1 MNRASVEICKLC
13 KIKPKIIQDY
23 ELNDIKLYPDFLEP
37 ENFFKLMKIRVPTDS
52 YQKPTLLRYI
62 NCRPS
67 KRCSTFT
74 DYIKALLSILN
85 GQSTLNFEAI
95 ESLKYRLRCSNW
107 KYEGDD

>member
-13 KIKPKIIQDY
+13 KIKPKVIQDY
-23 ELNDIKLYPDFLEP
+23 ELNDIELYPDFLEP
-37 ENFFKLMKIRVPTDS
+37 ENFFKLMKIRVPTGS
-52 YQKPTLLRYI
+52 YRGATLLRYI

-74 DYIKALLSILN
+74 DYLRVILAEFK
-85 GQSTLNFEAI
+85 GQGRMNLTEAQSVI
-95 ESLKYRLRCSNW
+95 NKIRRSKW